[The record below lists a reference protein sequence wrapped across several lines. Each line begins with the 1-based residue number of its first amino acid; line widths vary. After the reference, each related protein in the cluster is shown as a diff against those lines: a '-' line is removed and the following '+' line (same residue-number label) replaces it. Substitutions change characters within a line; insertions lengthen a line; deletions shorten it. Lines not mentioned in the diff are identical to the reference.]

1 MYFKL
6 TSILFFCVITSFNA
20 RAQKTPELIL
30 TPEVCMVQNSDDA
43 CNVEVS
49 LSWSLEAAQDVCIM
63 LAQTPLKCWQNS
75 AAGQFSYKAEVQFQ
89 TVYSLVNRKTG
100 DVLATA
106 KVAIQSSNTKSQRR
120 RLRTPWS
127 FF

>member
-20 RAQKTPELIL
+20 RAQKIPELIL
-30 TPEVCMVQNSDDA
+30 TPEVCMVKNSDDA

-49 LSWSLEAAQDVCIM
+49 LSWRLEAAQDVCIM
-63 LAQTPLKCWQNS
+63 LAQTPLKCWQKS